1 MAIELQQIMNKL
13 SHIESDLDYIKKHIS
28 DVDLVLTSE
37 DLESINEAKS
47 DLVAGKT
54 KRLA

>member
-1 MAIELQQIMNKL
+1 MPIELQQIMNKL
-13 SHIESDLDYIKKHIS
+13 SHIEADLTYIKNHIS
-28 DVDLVLTSE
+28 DVDLVLTGDDIE
-37 DLESINEAKS
+37 AIQEAKR

>member
-1 MAIELQQIMNKL
+1 MTIELQQIMNKL

-37 DLESINEAKS
+37 DLESINEARKEFS
-47 DLVAGKT
+47 SGKT

>member
-1 MAIELQQIMNKL
+1 MASELQQIMNKL
-13 SHIESDLDYIKKHIS
+13 NHIESDLTYIKKHIS
-28 DVDLVLTSE
+28 DVDLVLTDE
-37 DLESINEAKS
+37 DIEAIQEAKR

>member
-1 MAIELQQIMNKL
+1 MATELQQIMNKL
-13 SHIESDLDYIKKHIS
+13 NHIESDLTYIKKHIS

-37 DLESINEAKS
+37 DMEAIQEAKR
-47 DLVAGKT
+47 DLVTGKT